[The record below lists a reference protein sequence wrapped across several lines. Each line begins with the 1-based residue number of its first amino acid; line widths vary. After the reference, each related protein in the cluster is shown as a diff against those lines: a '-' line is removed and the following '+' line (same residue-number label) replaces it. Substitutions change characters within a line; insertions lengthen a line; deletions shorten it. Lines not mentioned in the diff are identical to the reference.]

1 VVLFGGQT
9 IEDVIADTPCHIISL
24 SETPFNHTVQ
34 TRFFE
39 KKLVANSL
47 QLLSD
52 YYSCLR

>member
-1 VVLFGGQT
+1 MVLFGGQT

-34 TRFFE
+34 TRFIE